1 MPKVKFFAT
10 SGRYEYSDELSSRL
24 FNDISD
30 WTEITNDQL
39 VNLEYHRYQIEEELR
54 NNGSLNYGEQL
65 VIVKDISAKVV
76 ENVMV
81 NISQIIDSVAKKQA
95 IVEEKRKQ
103 ADKKRKETAEK
114 KRAEKELQQLEKLKQ
129 KYEKESK

>member
-1 MPKVKFFAT
+1 MPKVKFFAVT
-10 SGRYEYSDELSSRL
+10 DGIGEDELSSRIRP
-24 FNDISD
+24 DISD
-30 WTEITNDQL
+30 WTEVTNDQL
-39 VNLEYHRYQIEEELR
+39 SNLRTYR
-54 NNGSLNYGEQL
+54 NKINEQL
-65 VIVKDISAKVV
+65 RYDGVIGYDERLLIVTDIADHGVFKALLK
-76 ENVMV
+76 
-81 NISQIIDSVAKKQA
+81 IDQIIDSVAKKQA

>member
-1 MPKVKFFAT
+1 MPKVKFFAV
-10 SGRYEYSDELSSRL
+10 YQNYYAPDEFNNRL
-24 FNDISD
+24 LPDISD
-30 WTEITNDQL
+30 WTEITDSQLTHLHNYRYEIEKDLRDRGVIGWREMLYVVVDIPQHEAENALVKIDQL
-39 VNLEYHRYQIEEELR
+39 IE
-54 NNGSLNYGEQL
+54 
-65 VIVKDISAKVV
+65 SAV
-76 ENVMV
+76 
-81 NISQIIDSVAKKQA
+81 KKQA

>member
-1 MPKVKFFAT
+1 MPKVKFFAVHQN
-10 SGRYEYSDELSSRL
+10 SYAPDGLDNRL
-24 FNDISD
+24 LPDISG
-30 WTEITNDQL
+30 WTEITDSQL
-39 VNLEYHRYQIEEELR
+39 NQLRGCQDEIEKDLR
-54 NNGSLNYGEQL
+54 DRGVIGWREMLYVVVDIPQHEAENSLVKINQL
-65 VIVKDISAKVV
+65 IESAV
-76 ENVMV
+76 
-81 NISQIIDSVAKKQA
+81 KKQA

>member
-1 MPKVKFFAT
+1 MPKVKFFAV
-10 SGRYEYSDELSSRL
+10 YQNYYAHDDLNNRL
-24 FNDISD
+24 LPDISD
-30 WTEITNDQL
+30 WTEITDSQL
-39 VNLEYHRYQIEEELR
+39 THLHNYRYVIEEDLQRTGIIAR
-54 NNGSLNYGEQL
+54 NEALL
-65 VIVKDISAKVV
+65 VVVDIPQHEAENALVKID
-76 ENVMV
+76 
-81 NISQIIDSVAKKQA
+81 QIIESAVKKQA

>member
-1 MPKVKFFAT
+1 MPKVKFFAVYRN
-10 SGRYEYSDELSSRL
+10 SYGPAELDNRL
-24 FNDISD
+24 LPDISD
-30 WTEITNDQL
+30 WTEITDSQLTHLRNYRDEIEKDLQRTGIIARNEVLLVVVDIPQHEAENSLVKIDQL
-39 VNLEYHRYQIEEELR
+39 IE
-54 NNGSLNYGEQL
+54 
-65 VIVKDISAKVV
+65 SAV
-76 ENVMV
+76 
-81 NISQIIDSVAKKQA
+81 KKQA

>member
-1 MPKVKFFAT
+1 MPKVKFFAVYQN
-10 SGRYEYSDELSSRL
+10 SYAPDGLDNRL
-24 FNDISD
+24 LPDISD
-30 WTEITNDQL
+30 WTEITDSQLNQLRNYRYEIEEDLQRTGIIARNEALLVVVDIPQHEAENALVKIDQL
-39 VNLEYHRYQIEEELR
+39 IE
-54 NNGSLNYGEQL
+54 
-65 VIVKDISAKVV
+65 SAV
-76 ENVMV
+76 
-81 NISQIIDSVAKKQA
+81 KKQA

>member
-39 VNLEYHRYQIEEELR
+39 VNLEYHRHQIEEELR

>member
-1 MPKVKFFAT
+1 MPKVKFFAV
-10 SGRYEYSDELSSRL
+10 YQNYYAPDEFNNRL
-24 FNDISD
+24 LPDISD
-30 WTEITNDQL
+30 WTEITDSQLTHLHNYRYVIEEDLQRTGIIARNEALLIVVDIPQHEAENVLVKIDQL
-39 VNLEYHRYQIEEELR
+39 IE
-54 NNGSLNYGEQL
+54 
-65 VIVKDISAKVV
+65 SAV
-76 ENVMV
+76 
-81 NISQIIDSVAKKQA
+81 KKQA

>member
-1 MPKVKFFAT
+1 M
-10 SGRYEYSDELSSRL
+10 
-24 FNDISD
+24 
-30 WTEITNDQL
+30 
-39 VNLEYHRYQIEEELR
+39 
-54 NNGSLNYGEQL
+54 NYGEQL